1 MTIAIILGLL
11 LVPIF
16 LLNALGPLLIKKIQ
30 KLPARLKFK
39 KHDEKEFLLSR
50 DAEFNELN
58 RKIIEIGFEYVGSS
72 FMTDSH
78 TDTNFSIYSNDSDL
92 TCCMIV
98 SMVSKIKS
106 ITYVEFSQLYNDGSM
121 LDVSN
126 ADQISPF
133 PKMDLKLAVRYP
145 EIHEPKKLYEVF
157 LKLKKFLKNT
167 AQPTAYDKNKGFEV
181 VEEFM
186 AKESDILVEKG
197 YCNEPVDQDGKR
209 TLTFKGAYLMT
220 WRSVFPGNK
229 VKKWL
234 DRSTA
239 QKLLN
244 NG

>member
-30 KLPARLKFK
+30 KLPARVKFE
-39 KHDEKEFLLSR
+39 KHDEKEFLSSR
-50 DAEFNELN
+50 DQEFNELN

-72 FMTDSH
+72 FMADSH
-78 TDTNFSIYSNDSDL
+78 TNTSFSLYSNDADL
-92 TCCMIV
+92 TCCTIV
-98 SMVSKIKS
+98 SMVSKVKS
-106 ITYVEFSQLYNDGSM
+106 LTYVEFSQLYNDGSM

-126 ADQISPF
+126 ANQVSPF

-145 EIHEPKKLYEVF
+145 EIHEPKELYEVF
-157 LKLKKFLKNT
+157 LKLKKSLKNT
-167 AQPTAYDKNKGFEV
+167 AQPIGYDKSKGFEV

-186 AKESDILVEKG
+186 AQESDMLVEKG
-197 YCNEPVDQDGKR
+197 YCNEPVDQEGKR

-229 VKKWL
+229 IKNWL

-239 QKLLN
+239 HKLLKN
-244 NG
+244 A